1 MEVFLFMPLFSVPYE
16 AHEAI
21 EPVFLEQCL
30 LGKTGW
36 FTLVLRASNE
46 IRAKL
51 FEIAT
56 KDERRKQSAFALSKQ
71 IDGWRLEH
79 GGSTTESRR
88 PAFDSEAFG
97 QKVR

>member
-1 MEVFLFMPLFSVPYE
+1 MPLFSVPYE

-56 KDERRKQSAFALSKQ
+56 KDDRHKRSAFVLLGANRDL
-71 IDGWRLEH
+71 
-79 GGSTTESRR
+79 
-88 PAFDSEAFG
+88 AFG
-97 QKVR
+97 AWKTDY

>member
-1 MEVFLFMPLFSVPYE
+1 MPLFSVPYE
-16 AHEAI
+16 VHEAI

-30 LGKTGW
+30 LGK

-56 KDERRKQSAFALSKQ
+56 KDERRKQSAFALLKQ
-71 IDGWRLEH
+71 IDVWRLEH
-79 GGSTTESRR
+79 GRSTTESRR

-97 QKVR
+97 QKVG